1 MKYLVYIL
9 RSQKDGKLYVG
20 QTANLED
27 RIKRHNEG
35 RVMSTKMRRPL
46 ELMHYEEFEDR
57 GSAIKRESYFKSLKN
72 PQYLL
77 DSVMAPS
84 SNG

>member
-1 MKYLVYIL
+1 MGYFVYIL
-9 RSQKDGKLYVG
+9 RSQKDGKLYIG

-35 RVMSTKMRRPL
+35 RVMSTKTRRPL
-46 ELMHYEEFEDR
+46 ELMHCEEFGDR
-57 GSAIKRESYFKSLKN
+57 SSAIKRESHFKSLKN

-77 DSVMAPS
+77 DSVMALS